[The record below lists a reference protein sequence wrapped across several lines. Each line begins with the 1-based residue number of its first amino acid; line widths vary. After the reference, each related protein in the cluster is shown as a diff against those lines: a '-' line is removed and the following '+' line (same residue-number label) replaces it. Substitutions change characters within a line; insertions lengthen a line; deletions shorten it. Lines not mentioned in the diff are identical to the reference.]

1 MDRSCTSR
9 FPRDFW
15 KVRGVEHFLS
25 SSSIWA
31 TLPSLLLPPSN
42 FPLFCLGPCCFFHY
56 CFLNSKNIDGRSE
69 LCFPGGGLGFLCPFE
84 LLGAQQFPSQVRSG
98 QPGLILK
105 SGFVESDRAPALSK
119 LTAASLWCEMRVG
132 FTWRIF
138 GGGGALS
145 SFICLSKPFQNTCNS
160 GIGAGG
166 ECDFGGYACDPRFF
180 MVVFQTTLVVIKR
193 SLYPPGI
200 FNIVLQ
206 EKFFFRS
213 ITSILLMPPSPK
225 QLGYANPC

>member
-1 MDRSCTSR
+1 MLSTF
-9 FPRDFW
+9 FPP
-15 KVRGVEHFLS
+15 
-25 SSSIWA
+25 
-31 TLPSLLLPPSN
+31 LPSEPRC
-42 FPLFCLGPCCFFHY
+42 PLCFCLPLTFPCFALGHVVFFHY

-98 QPGLILK
+98 QPGLILE

-160 GIGAGG
+160 GIGEGG
-166 ECDFGGYACDPRFF
+166 IVILGD
-180 MVVFQTTLVVIKR
+180 MLVIQGF
-193 SLYPPGI
+193 SWW
-200 FNIVLQ
+200 F
-206 EKFFFRS
+206 S
-213 ITSILLMPPSPK
+213 K
-225 QLGYANPC
+225 QH